1 MHACVCVC
9 VCACNIMSYTCKVP
23 GHYVAADDETPRQ
36 IANKLGV
43 DPKELVKL
51 NKRFLKGLTQHS
63 RLKSNSKLRVPG
75 ANGETPDAEDWTL
88 FGDVVGYRHWTF
100 PDETEGAYVLC
111 AYVHPCATFR
121 VI

>member
-1 MHACVCVC
+1 MPPV
-9 VCACNIMSYTCKVP
+9 YL
-23 GHYVAADDETPRQ
+23 ADENETPRQ

-100 PDETEGAYVLC
+100 PDETEGAYAPFAHLC
-111 AYVHPCATFR
+111 SLAQLVASSDVACCRAGSPTPE
-121 VI
+121 